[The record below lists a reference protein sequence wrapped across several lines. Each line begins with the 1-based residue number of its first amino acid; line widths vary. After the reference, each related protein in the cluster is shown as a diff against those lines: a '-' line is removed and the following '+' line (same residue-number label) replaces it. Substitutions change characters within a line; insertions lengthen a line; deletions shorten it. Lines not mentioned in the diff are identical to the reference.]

1 MDAPQAPKGATVWL
15 TGLPAAG
22 KTSIAQVVAHRLRGE
37 GRPVLWL
44 DGDELRRGLSRDLGF
59 SAVDRAENVRRAGEV
74 ACLVADAGVVAVVSL
89 ISPYAADRA
98 AVRSRHEELGVH
110 FTEVWVSTSAEVCE
124 RRDPKGLWGRAR
136 AGEISGFTGVDD
148 PYEAPEA
155 AELVVGSWQTEEEAA
170 GEVLRALAG

>member
-1 MDAPQAPKGATVWL
+1 MVDPPAPRGATVWL

-22 KTSIAQVVAHRLRGE
+22 KTSIAGAVEHRLREE

-59 SAVDRAENVRRAGEV
+59 GAADRAENVRRAGEV
-74 ACLVADAGVVAVVSL
+74 ACLVAKAGVVAVVSL

-98 AVRSRHEELGVH
+98 AVRSRHEERGVP
-110 FTEVWVSTSAEVCE
+110 FTEVWVSTPPEVCE
-124 RRDPKGLWGRAR
+124 GRDPKGLWSRAR
-136 AGEISGFTGVDD
+136 AGELSGFTGVDD

-155 AELVVGSWQTEEEAA
+155 AELVVGAWQTVEEAA
-170 GEVLRALAG
+170 GEVLRALG